1 MKSYWIDSKKEKE
14 NYKTLNENIETDICI
29 IGGGIT
35 GVSVAYYLNKYKI
48 KNVILEK
55 DKICQRTSG
64 YSTAKVTS
72 QHGLFYKYLI
82 DSKGVEFAKQ
92 YYEANEHA
100 IRNMEK
106 IIQQENINC
115 GFEKQSA
122 FVFTQKIEDVQKI
135 KDEVEAVNKI
145 GGKANYI
152 ETKDILINNI
162 NPENN
167 NRIKALAAIEFPNQ
181 AQFNPYQYV
190 TELAKICQQDH
201 TQIYENSKVT
211 DMEESEY
218 GYIVKLENGVEVKAK
233 YVVIATKYPIINFPG
248 YYFLKMYQS
257 TSNVIV
263 VDPKDELFEGMYIN
277 SEDPTIS
284 LRVIKE
290 GDKKLLAIAGFDHK
304 TGAKIDLQNGYNYLE
319 KIAKSMYPN
328 CEIKYR
334 WNTEDC
340 ISLDK
345 IPYIGEFSNT
355 MPHVYVATGY
365 NKWGNTTSNI
375 AANIIVDKIMEKEN
389 PYEEIFKAT
398 RLEPIKNIKEVG
410 NILKE
415 TIHSLVLNK
424 LDMPKETAIQIENGQ
439 GKIVEI
445 AGKKV
450 GVYKNEQGE
459 IFKVKPICQHLG
471 CELSWNNLDKTWDCP
486 CHGSRYS
493 YKGELLYGP
502 SVKNL
507 EVYK

>member
-14 NYKTLNENIETDICI
+14 SYKPLNKDMETDICI

-48 KNVILEK
+48 KNIILEQ
-55 DKICQRTSG
+55 DKICERTSG

-82 DSKGVEFAKQ
+82 DSQGKEFARG
-92 YYEANEHA
+92 YYEVNEQA
-100 IRNMEK
+100 INNIEQIVK
-106 IIQQENINC
+106 QENIDC
-115 GFEKQSA
+115 GFKRESA
-122 FVFTQKIEDVQKI
+122 YVFTQKIEDMQKI
-135 KDEVEAVNKI
+135 KDEVEAVKQI
-145 GGKANYI
+145 GGTANYV
-152 ETKDILINNI
+152 EAQNI
-162 NPENN
+162 QIPL
-167 NRIKALAAIEFPNQ
+167 KALAAIEFPNQ
-181 AQFNPYQYV
+181 AQFNPYLYV
-190 TELAKICQQDH
+190 SELANICAKDH
-201 TQIYENSKVT
+201 TQIYENSKVI
-211 DMEESEY
+211 DVEDDEK
-218 GYIVKLENGVEVKAK
+218 GYIIKLENGATVKAK

-257 TSNVIV
+257 TSNAIV
-263 VDPKDELFEGMYIN
+263 VDPKQELFEGMYIN

-284 LRVIKE
+284 LRTIKE
-290 GDKKLLAIAGFDHK
+290 ENKQLLMIVGLDHK
-304 TGAKIDLQNGYNYLE
+304 TGAKIDLANGYQYLE
-319 KIAKSMYPN
+319 KVARSMYPN
-328 CEIKYR
+328 CDIKYR

-355 MPHVYVATGY
+355 MPNVYVATGY
-365 NKWGNTTSNI
+365 NKWGITTSNI
-375 AANIIVDKIMEKEN
+375 AANIIVDKIMGREN
-389 PYEEIFKAT
+389 PYAEIFKAT

-415 TIHSLVLNK
+415 SIHSLVLNK
-424 LDMPKETAIQIENGQ
+424 LEIPKETIDQIGNDQ

-445 AGKKV
+445 EGKKV
-450 GVYKNEQGE
+450 GVYKNSQGE

-493 YKGELLYGP
+493 YKGELIYGP

-507 EVYK
+507 EKYE